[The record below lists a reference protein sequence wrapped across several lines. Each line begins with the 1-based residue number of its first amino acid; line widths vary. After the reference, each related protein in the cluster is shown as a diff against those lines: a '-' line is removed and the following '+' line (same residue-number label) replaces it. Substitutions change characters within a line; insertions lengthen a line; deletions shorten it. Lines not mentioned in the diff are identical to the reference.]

1 MAPDRYRIL
10 PTTEVKQTIQ
20 RTVHAHTPRDVAV
33 NMAEKE
39 GIPALAPINQ
49 SDTDAQTINV
59 GASIGNSIC
68 DAWRDVS
75 TDGLLEE
82 WFIG

>member
-49 SDTDAQTINV
+49 SDTDAQTINIV
-59 GASIGNSIC
+59 AVHRSETQSVMLGAMLAPMGC
-68 DAWRDVS
+68 
-75 TDGLLEE
+75 
-82 WFIG
+82 